1 MSEFSTQ
8 LKSQA
13 DIIRIIG
20 EFVTLKRAGSD
31 FVGLCPFH
39 GEKSPSFH
47 VHPDR
52 QFYYCFG
59 CHAHGDVFQFL
70 MQMQKLSFPEA
81 VAAVAERMGVPMP
94 KREGDPV
101 LDAERRD
108 LLKVHAEA
116 ARYFQQQ
123 LHSPA
128 GAAGRAYLSE
138 RQVATEAI
146 ERFQIGFAPEN
157 GRALTQFLRSRDL
170 SPALALTAGLC
181 QLRRDSAMRAD
192 EQGLDAGSA
201 SNASNASNASWDDLY
216 DRFRGR
222 VVFPIGDERG
232 KVIAFGAR
240 ALSTEGRPVPKY
252 LNSPETPIYTKGRV
266 LYNLDRARDSV
277 RQLGYFILVEGYLDC
292 LSVFMAG
299 FTNVVASCGTA
310 LTSHQIGMVKRMAQN
325 AVVNFD
331 PDAAG
336 SNAAERSIGLLLDDD
351 FQIRIVSLTDGLD
364 PDLFIRR
371 NGAEAYGQALKTS
384 RPFFDWLA
392 NRARQQF
399 DLRRPEGKV
408 AALNYLLPYL
418 GRVDDELMR
427 AELADRLA
435 AQLDVESQMIR
446 QQLRRAVRER
456 RSQIN
461 LPSLPEEDLTLAEIC
476 VLRAWLEWDDQRPHL
491 TALLREEE
499 LLHGLPS
506 QPLFQALCAQVG
518 DGPCDVAAL
527 AAQLEPADRHLMAR
541 LVLQQR
547 DPLEEKAVVDAVEG
561 LRDRRLEEKR
571 KELPKLIQAAT
582 AAGDRERLQELLRLR
597 LEWDRQHQQRRQQ
610 FEIR

>member
-8 LKSQA
+8 LKAQA
-13 DIIRIIG
+13 DIVRIIG

-31 FVGLCPFH
+31 YVGLCPFH

-52 QFYYCFG
+52 LFYYCFG

-81 VAAVAERMGVPMP
+81 VAAVAERMGIPMP
-94 KREGDPV
+94 MRESDPIV
-101 LDAERRD
+101 DAERRG

-116 ARYFQQQ
+116 ARFFQQQ
-123 LHSPA
+123 LQSPA
-128 GAAGRAYLSE
+128 GAAGRAYLHE
-138 RQVATEAI
+138 RQVAPEAI

-157 GRALTQFLRSRDL
+157 GRALAQYLRNRDVA
-170 SPALALTAGLC
+170 PALALSAGLC
-181 QLRRDSAMRAD
+181 QLRRESAMRAD
-192 EQGLDAGSA
+192 DQGLDAA
-201 SNASNASNASWDDLY
+201 AHAVNVAWDDLY
-216 DRFRGR
+216 DRFRAR
-222 VVFPIGDERG
+222 VVFPIADERG
-232 KVIAFGAR
+232 RMIAFGAR

-266 LYNLDRARDSV
+266 LYNLDRARDSI

-310 LTSHQIGMVKRMAQN
+310 LTSHQIGLVKRMAQN

-336 SNAAERSIGLLLDDD
+336 SNAAERSIGLLLDEG
-351 FQIRIVSLTDGLD
+351 FQIRVVSLADGLD

-371 NGAEAYGQALKTS
+371 NGAAAYGQALKTS

-392 NRARQQF
+392 NRARQRF

-408 AALNYLLPYL
+408 AALNHLLPYL
-418 GRVDDELMR
+418 GRVDDEILR

-435 AQLDVESQMIR
+435 AQLDVESQIIR

-456 RSQIN
+456 RSQIT
-461 LPSLPEEDLTLAEIC
+461 LPSLPEEELTLAEIHI
-476 VLRAWLEWDDQRPHL
+476 LRAWLEWDDQRAQL
-491 TALLREEE
+491 SALVRDEE

-506 QPLFQALCAQVG
+506 QPLFQALCTLTG
-518 DGPCDVAAL
+518 EGPCDVAAI

-541 LVLQQR
+541 VVMQQNQE
-547 DPLEEKAVVDAVEG
+547 LEESAVVGAVEA
-561 LRDRRLEEKR
+561 LRDRRFDDKR
-571 KELPKLIQAAT
+571 KEIAHLIQEAT
-582 AAGDRERLQELLRLR
+582 AKGDRDRLQELLRLR
-597 LEWDRQHQQRRQQ
+597 HEWDRHHQERRQQ

>member
-8 LKSQA
+8 LKAQA

-20 EFVTLKRAGSD
+20 EFVVLKRAGAD
-31 FVGLCPFH
+31 YVGLCPFH

-108 LLKVHAEA
+108 LLKAHADA
-116 ARYFQQQ
+116 ARFFQQQ

-128 GAAGRAYLSE
+128 GAAGRAYLHE
-138 RQVATEAI
+138 RQVSAEAI
-146 ERFQIGFAPEN
+146 DKFQIGFAPAN
-157 GRALTQFLRSRDL
+157 GRALTQFLRGRDI

-181 QLRRDSAMRAD
+181 QLRRESAMRAD
-192 EQGLDAGSA
+192 EQGLDSGTA
-201 SNASNASNASWDDLY
+201 SHASWDDLY
-216 DRFRGR
+216 DRFRDR
-222 VVFPIGDERG
+222 VVFPIADERG

-240 ALSTEGRPVPKY
+240 ALSTEGRNIPKY

-310 LTSHQIGMVKRMAQN
+310 LTSQQIGLVKRMAQN

-336 SNAAERSIGLLLDDD
+336 SNAAERSIGLLLDEG
-351 FQIRIVSLTDGLD
+351 FQIRVVNLADGLD

-371 NGAEAYGQALKTS
+371 HGAEAYGQALKTS

-408 AALNYLLPYL
+408 AALNHLLPYL
-418 GRVDDELMR
+418 GRVDDEILR

-435 AQLDVESQMIR
+435 AQLDVESQIIR

-456 RSQIN
+456 KSQIA
-461 LPSLPEEDLTLAEIC
+461 LPTMPEEDLTLAEIQ

-491 TALLREEE
+491 TALLQEEE

-506 QPLFQALCAQVG
+506 QPLFQALCQQVG
-518 DGPCDVAAL
+518 DGPCDVAAV
-527 AAQLEPADRHLMAR
+527 AAQLEPADRHLLAR

-547 DPLEEKAVVDAVEG
+547 DPLEESAVIGAVEA
-561 LRDRRLEEKR
+561 LRDRRLEAQD
-571 KELPKLIQAAT
+571 KELRQQIEIAKTQ
-582 AAGDRERLQELLRLR
+582 GDRENHQELLRRQYDLIKLR
-597 LEWDRQHQQRRQQ
+597 SQRRQQ

>member
-1 MSEFSTQ
+1 MSEFSAQ
-8 LKSQA
+8 LKAQA

-31 FVGLCPFH
+31 YVGLCPFH

-59 CHAHGDVFQFL
+59 CHAHGDVYQFL
-70 MQMQKLSFPEA
+70 IQMQKLSFPEA

-116 ARYFQQQ
+116 ARFFQQQ
-123 LHSPA
+123 LQSPA
-128 GAAGRAYLSE
+128 GAAGRAYLHE
-138 RQVATEAI
+138 RQVAAEAI
-146 ERFQIGFAPEN
+146 ERFQIGFAPES
-157 GRALTQFLRSRDL
+157 GRTLTQFLRSRNF

-181 QLRRDSAMRAD
+181 QLRRESAMRAD
-192 EQGLDAGSA
+192 EQGLDAHV
-201 SNASNASNASWDDLY
+201 ASNASWDDLY

-222 VVFPIGDERG
+222 VVFPIADERG

-299 FTNVVASCGTA
+299 YSNVVASCGTA
-310 LTSHQIGMVKRMAQN
+310 LTSQQIGLVKRAAQN

-336 SNAAERSIGLLLDDD
+336 SNAAERSIGLLLDEG
-351 FQIRIVSLTDGLD
+351 FQSRVVSLADGLD

-408 AALNYLLPYL
+408 AALNHLLPYL

-456 RSQIN
+456 KSQMV
-461 LPSLPEEDLTLAEIC
+461 LPSLPEEDLTLAEIR

-491 TALLREEE
+491 TGLLQQEE

-506 QPLFQALCAQVG
+506 QPLFQALCQHVG
-518 DGPCDVAAL
+518 DGPCDVATV
-527 AAQLEPADRHLMAR
+527 AAQLEPADRHLLAR
-541 LVLQQR
+541 LVLQQS
-547 DPLEEKAVVDAVEG
+547 DPLEEAAVIGAVEA
-561 LRDRRLEEKR
+561 LRDRRLEDKR
-571 KELPKLIQAAT
+571 KELASLIQQAT

>member
-1 MSEFSTQ
+1 MSEFSAQ
-8 LKSQA
+8 LKAQA

-31 FVGLCPFH
+31 YVGLCPFH

-70 MQMQKLSFPEA
+70 MQVQKLSFPEA

-116 ARYFQQQ
+116 AQFFQQQ
-123 LHSPA
+123 LKSPA
-128 GAAGRAYLSE
+128 GAAGRAYLHE
-138 RQVATEAI
+138 REVNADAI
-146 ERFQIGFAPEN
+146 ERFQIGFAPDT
-157 GRALTQFLRSRDL
+157 GRVLTQFLRSRNL
-170 SPALALTAGLC
+170 APALALTAGLC
-181 QLRRDSAMRAD
+181 QLRRESAMRAD
-192 EQGLDAGSA
+192 DQGLDAQDA
-201 SNASNASNASWDDLY
+201 SHAANLAWDDLY

-222 VVFPIGDERG
+222 VVFPIADERG

-266 LYNLDRARDSV
+266 LYNLHRARDSV

-299 FTNVVASCGTA
+299 YTNVVASCGTA
-310 LTSHQIGMVKRMAQN
+310 LTSQQISLVKRAAQN

-336 SNAAERSIGLLLDDD
+336 SNAAERSIGLLLDED
-351 FQIRIVSLTDGLD
+351 FHIRIVSLADGLD

-371 NGAEAYGQALKTS
+371 HGAEAYGQALKTS

-435 AQLDVESQMIR
+435 AQLDVDSQMIR

-456 RSQIN
+456 KSQIA
-461 LPSLPEEDLTLAEIC
+461 LPSLPEEELTLAEIR

-491 TALLREEE
+491 TALLQDED

-506 QPLFQALCAQVG
+506 LPLFQALCASVG
-518 DGPCDVAAL
+518 NGPCDVAAL
-527 AAQLEPADRHLMAR
+527 AAQLEPADRHLLAR
-541 LVLQQR
+541 LVLQQSDR
-547 DPLEEKAVVDAVEG
+547 LEEAAVIGAVEA
-561 LRDRRLEEKR
+561 LRDRRLEDKR
-571 KELPKLIQAAT
+571 MEMASLIQQAT

-597 LEWDRQHQQRRQQ
+597 LELDRQHQQRRQQ
-610 FEIR
+610 FEIS